1 MVSPASPERVR
12 GVGVK
17 KRALTMKRNE
27 LQSWALLLMLS
38 SAFVL
43 GAVWLSVQVDQR
55 KFAAAQPWLDLAVR
69 DLADR
74 LISCFG
80 SMLLY
85 WWHYAHSGKR
95 VELETDDDTVAG
107 HFLHVL
113 HGRKP
118 DELTRRA
125 LDVSLILYAE
135 HEFNASTFSARVT
148 AS

>member
-27 LQSWALLLMLS
+27 LQSCALLLMLS

-74 LISCFG
+74 LGTRPVAIRTQQVEAAEFSDSSLGVPETGCVYLAVVTPG
-80 SMLLY
+80 YVIRLVAQGAVYEYRAGGGRLL
-85 WWHYAHSGKR
+85 
-95 VELETDDDTVAG
+95 L
-107 HFLHVL
+107 
-113 HGRKP
+113 
-118 DELTRRA
+118 
-125 LDVSLILYAE
+125 
-135 HEFNASTFSARVT
+135 VT
-148 AS
+148 PA